1 MGGLYSEGQ
10 FNGGFFCVT
19 GLRGLYLE
27 GLIHGGAYF
36 RNFTVYIG
44 DDDYDDADKSAP
56 LKYRDSPLNGRW
68 NFQKKE
74 RYYIITN
81 NYKLVSKILL
91 EIIDNIT

>member
-1 MGGLYSEGQ
+1 M
-10 FNGGFFCVT
+10 
-19 GLRGLYLE
+19 E

-44 DDDYDDADKSAP
+44 NDDDDDDDDADKSAP

-68 NFQKKE
+68 NFKKKK
-74 RYYIITN
+74 RHYKITN
-81 NYKLVSKILL
+81 NWKLVSKILL